1 MGEREVVAFVSYQQD
16 QIMNLKKENK
26 KLAEENKRLRY
37 RIEFLHD
44 YNNQLLKKPRLTD
57 VLPNAAEIIMS
68 NNELAEEN
76 ERLHHLKVLA
86 HAFIVEKGL
95 EGEFIKWSNEIDFL
109 KNMVI
114 DDE

>member
-1 MGEREVVAFVSYQQD
+1 MGEKRFERWNDYSCKVKDNHEDIFLNWKDVV
-16 QIMNLKKENK
+16 NK
-26 KLAEENKRLRY
+26 L
-37 RIEFLHD
+37 
-44 YNNQLLKKPRLTD
+44 
-57 VLPNAAEIIMS
+57 NA
-68 NNELAEEN
+68 LAEEN

-95 EGEFIKWSNEIDFL
+95 EGEFIRWSNEIGFL

>member
-1 MGEREVVAFVSYQQD
+1 MMGEREVVAFVSCQQD
-16 QIMNLKKENK
+16 QIMNLKKKNK
-26 KLAEENKRLRY
+26 KLE
-37 RIEFLHD
+37 
-44 YNNQLLKKPRLTD
+44 
-57 VLPNAAEIIMS
+57 
-68 NNELAEEN
+68 EEN

-95 EGEFIKWSNEIDFL
+95 EGEFIRWSNEMGFL